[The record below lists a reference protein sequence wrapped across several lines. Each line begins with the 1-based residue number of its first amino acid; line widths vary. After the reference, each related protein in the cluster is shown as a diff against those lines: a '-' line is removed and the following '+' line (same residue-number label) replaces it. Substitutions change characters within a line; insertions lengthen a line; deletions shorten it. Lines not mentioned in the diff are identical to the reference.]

1 MLIRRLRWI
10 HCGNCLVW
18 FLRHLIHDA
27 TGDQPSKVILSSF
40 WTTLSTHHMNTCPT
54 AVLMNVV
61 QSCVRHFA
69 TIWKATSEWELR
81 TSKRIKC
88 ATLAYILGDS
98 HHPASSFETTS
109 VTQDAGGVKWI
120 QRFTHISSRCF
131 SMLYIYVLYICIHT
145 RLLAHTHLFMRR
157 ASQTISISRSDF
169 IASAKEFAVYG
180 ILVQA
185 HGGFQEPFVPAC
197 SLHPIIHT
205 NCICIY
211 SWNTKPASLIQ
222 PISPFCSIGR

>member
-1 MLIRRLRWI
+1 
-10 HCGNCLVW
+10 
-18 FLRHLIHDA
+18 
-27 TGDQPSKVILSSF
+27 
-40 WTTLSTHHMNTCPT
+40 MNTCPT
-54 AVLMNVV
+54 AVLMSVV

-131 SMLYIYVLYICIHT
+131 SMLYICVVYMYTHVCS
-145 RLLAHTHLFMRR
+145 HTHIFLSVVLRRLFIY
-157 ASQTISISRSDF
+157 QDSDF
-169 IASAKEFAVYG
+169 IVLAKEFAVYG

-185 HGGFQEPFVPAC
+185 HKG
-197 SLHPIIHT
+197 S
-205 NCICIY
+205 
-211 SWNTKPASLIQ
+211 
-222 PISPFCSIGR
+222 

>member
-1 MLIRRLRWI
+1 MLKEDWGEYIAVNFWYDFAPSIPRCHRKQPRWLSARFD
-10 HCGNCLVW
+10 HP
-18 FLRHLIHDA
+18 FDAPHEHMHD
-27 TGDQPSKVILSSF
+27 SRF
-40 WTTLSTHHMNTCPT
+40 NE
-54 AVLMNVV
+54 NVV

-131 SMLYIYVLYICIHT
+131 SMLYICVVYMYTHVCS
-145 RLLAHTHLFMRR
+145 HTHIFLSVVLRR
-157 ASQTISISRSDF
+157 LYLSQDQTLLHLQ
-169 IASAKEFAVYG
+169 K
-180 ILVQA
+180 
-185 HGGFQEPFVPAC
+185 
-197 SLHPIIHT
+197 SLQST
-205 NCICIY
+205 
-211 SWNTKPASLIQ
+211 A
-222 PISPFCSIGR
+222 F

>member
-1 MLIRRLRWI
+1 MI
-10 HCGNCLVW
+10 
-18 FLRHLIHDA
+18 LRHLFHDA
-27 TGDQPSKVILSSF
+27 TGNNPGDSQHVL
-40 WTTLSTHHMNTCPT
+40 TTLSTHHMNTCPT

-131 SMLYIYVLYICIHT
+131 SMLYICVVYMYTHVCS
-145 RLLAHTHLFMRR
+145 HTHIFLSVVLRR
-157 ASQTISISRSDF
+157 LYLSQDQTLLHLQ
-169 IASAKEFAVYG
+169 K
-180 ILVQA
+180 
-185 HGGFQEPFVPAC
+185 
-197 SLHPIIHT
+197 SLQST
-205 NCICIY
+205 
-211 SWNTKPASLIQ
+211 A
-222 PISPFCSIGR
+222 F